1 MAQLDRPR
9 RARDGDARDRQERL
23 AESLVATLGL
33 ESAIHVCHANSW
45 HGILTYVTSAT
56 DAGEATTGQAARS

>member
-1 MAQLDRPR
+1 
-9 RARDGDARDRQERL
+9 RQERL

-33 ESAIHVCHANSW
+33 EGAIPVCHANSW

>member
-33 ESAIHVCHANSW
+33 EGAIHVCHANSW

-56 DAGEATTGQAARS
+56 DAGEATTGQAERS

>member
-9 RARDGDARDRQERL
+9 RAHDGDACDRQELL

-33 ESAIHVCHANSW
+33 EGAIHVCHANSW
-45 HGILTYVTSAT
+45 HGILTYVMSAT
-56 DAGEATTGQAARS
+56 GAGQDYSASH

>member
-9 RARDGDARDRQERL
+9 RAHDGDTRDRQELL

-33 ESAIHVCHANSW
+33 EGAIHVCHANSW
-45 HGILTYVTSAT
+45 HGVLTYVISAVTSGQG
-56 DAGEATTGQAARS
+56 AGEATAG

>member
-9 RARDGDARDRQERL
+9 RAHEGDARDRQELL

-33 ESAIHVCHANSW
+33 EGAIHVCRANSW
-45 HGILTYVTSAT
+45 HGILTYVMSAT
-56 DAGEATTGQAARS
+56 GAGEAISPSQ